1 MKFSTV
7 TNDSTSKTAR
17 KRNKPSPLEQ
27 LNALE
32 FGDYVTHVDHGV
44 GKFGG
49 LQKVDNNGKI
59 QEAIKLVYR
68 DNDILYV
75 SIHSLHKIS
84 NTTAKTGPRLP
95 FTSSV
100 QRSGR
105 P

>member
-1 MKFSTV
+1 
-7 TNDSTSKTAR
+7 NGAQ
-17 KRNKPSPLEQ
+17 KRQAITLEQ

-32 FGDYVTHVDHGV
+32 FGDFVTHVDHGV

-49 LQKVDNNGKI
+49 LQKIDNNGTI

-84 NTTAKTGPRLP
+84 KY
-95 FTSSV
+95 
-100 QRSGR
+100 
-105 P
+105 